1 MDADADADD
10 GEIGALTPRYS
21 APQRQRLPGS
31 GRWPAC
37 ALRRHVIAD
46 RLAAA
51 GTQVIEPVRGEQL
64 VLQVDDGAL
73 VLQADVPGVKK
84 DDVEI
89 NLDKDVLTI
98 SGRVAL
104 DEYEGLRPVYSEFG
118 VGNFYRRFS
127 LGETIDQAAI
137 TADMNDGVLTV
148 TLPKREKAQP
158 RKITVT

>member
-1 MDADADADD
+1 MSKDIETTEKKALEKTDETTWA
-10 GEIGALTPRYS
+10 GETY
-21 APQRQRLPGS
+21 
-31 GRWPAC
+31 
-37 ALRRHVIAD
+37 
-46 RLAAA
+46 
-51 GTQVIEPVRGEQL
+51 EPT
-64 VLQVDDGAL
+64 VDIWESDGAL

>member
-1 MDADADADD
+1 MSKDIETTEKKALEKTDETTWA
-10 GEIGALTPRYS
+10 GETYEPTVDIWES
-21 APQRQRLPGS
+21 
-31 GRWPAC
+31 
-37 ALRRHVIAD
+37 D
-46 RLAAA
+46 R
-51 GTQVIEPVRGEQL
+51 
-64 VLQVDDGAL
+64 AL